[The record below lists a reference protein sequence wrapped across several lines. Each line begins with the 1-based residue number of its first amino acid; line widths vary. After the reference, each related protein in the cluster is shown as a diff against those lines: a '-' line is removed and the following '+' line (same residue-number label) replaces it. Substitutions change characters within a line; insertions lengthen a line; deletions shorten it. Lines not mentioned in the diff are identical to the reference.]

1 MIKEDDYDQINNVY
15 RIYLSE
21 IIHNRMNG
29 GNVVVNKI
37 KKYFPFFENYF
48 IPLIASTVFVLKER
62 FLTVDKD
69 ALIRLLY
76 KVLKNNNKINDTMT
90 GGSESSTTEDADEY
104 KAKEWT
110 DLDTETWK
118 LPNEKQLHNKNLDE
132 QPHIPI
138 VPLSLKSLSKSNHLI
153 KASVQNRDDIYKYF
167 NTAGI
172 ILLVAGVII
181 INWRKH
187 RQSAKH
193 IEKLINANNLLKQEN
208 DDLQLSIYA
217 EIHENNSLEQENNDI
232 YAENN
237 QYNEMIN
244 KLKKELINQNIKL
257 RKYEDNKKQSIQL
270 SKKTDEKEKIF
281 LTRIQEIEEQ
291 LSNKTEDLGSIKEEL
306 LNIKKSIRS
315 LFISITNQD
324 NIESNDSLIQIQNK
338 LTNDKYEINKHLKQI
353 DILQNTVK
361 SKDDHIAELKIKQKE
376 KEDMHRSLLDG
387 LKANELTMQRIRQK
401 CKDLFDNMEHMM
413 LENDDANISQINTI
427 LREHKD
433 EMDSMR
439 SENEKDHEL
448 FHVDLIKTKSI
459 TEKIVLVL
467 VEANRYISVLQER
480 IFNLNNNLDKPKG
493 LKEMNRRFK
502 DILVDEETVAEDLKQ
517 LIKEISLQNQ
527 NIHDDDIKME
537 TNNKNNNIKEILS
550 QLVNVVQERTQKKIS
565 DEVNRTNALN
575 KILDETNNKNDFYVR
590 YRKNLLNVSQ
600 NTTETVT
607 KQKQRIESEKKGGDV
622 TNKQKNPRKR
632 KTIKKQKNRT
642 KRKIIKKQ
650 KNRTKIVKQT
660 PKN

>member
-1 MIKEDDYDQINNVY
+1 MFYC
-15 RIYLSE
+15 
-21 IIHNRMNG
+21 
-29 GNVVVNKI
+29 
-37 KKYFPFFENYF
+37 F
-48 IPLIASTVFVLKER
+48 
-62 FLTVDKD
+62 
-69 ALIRLLY
+69 
-76 KVLKNNNKINDTMT
+76 
-90 GGSESSTTEDADEY
+90 
-104 KAKEWT
+104 
-110 DLDTETWK
+110 
-118 LPNEKQLHNKNLDE
+118 
-132 QPHIPI
+132 
-138 VPLSLKSLSKSNHLI
+138 
-153 KASVQNRDDIYKYF
+153 
-167 NTAGI
+167 
-172 ILLVAGVII
+172 
-181 INWRKH
+181 
-187 RQSAKH
+187 
-193 IEKLINANNLLKQEN
+193 NLLEQEN
-208 DDLQLSIYA
+208 DDLRLSIYA
-217 EIHENNSLEQENNDI
+217 ENHENNSLEQENNDLRLSI

-244 KLKKELINQNIKL
+244 KLKEELINQNIKL

-281 LTRIQEIEEQ
+281 LTRIQQIEEQ
-291 LSNKTEDLGSIKEEL
+291 LSNKTEDLGSIKKEL

-315 LFISITNQD
+315 LFNSITNQD

-338 LTNDKYEINKHLKQI
+338 LTNDKYEINKHLQQI

-361 SKDDHIAELKIKQKE
+361 SKDDHIAELKIRQKE
-376 KEDMHRSLLDG
+376 KEDMHHSLLDG

-433 EMDSMR
+433 EMDDMR

-448 FHVDLIKTKSI
+448 FYDDLIKTKSI

-480 IFNLNNNLDKPKG
+480 IFNLNNNLDEPKG

-502 DILVDEETVAEDLKQ
+502 DILVDEETVVVDLKQ

-550 QLVNVVQERTQKKIS
+550 QLVNVVQERSQKKIS
-565 DEVNRTNALN
+565 DEVNRTLALN
-575 KILDETNNKNDFYVR
+575 KILDETNKNDFYVK
-590 YRKNLLNVSQ
+590 YRENLSNVSQ

-607 KQKQRIESEKKGGDV
+607 KQKERMKLEKKGGDV

-650 KNRTKIVKQT
+650 KNRTKK
-660 PKN
+660 KDN

>member
-1 MIKEDDYDQINNVY
+1 MFYC
-15 RIYLSE
+15 
-21 IIHNRMNG
+21 
-29 GNVVVNKI
+29 
-37 KKYFPFFENYF
+37 F
-48 IPLIASTVFVLKER
+48 
-62 FLTVDKD
+62 
-69 ALIRLLY
+69 
-76 KVLKNNNKINDTMT
+76 
-90 GGSESSTTEDADEY
+90 
-104 KAKEWT
+104 
-110 DLDTETWK
+110 
-118 LPNEKQLHNKNLDE
+118 
-132 QPHIPI
+132 
-138 VPLSLKSLSKSNHLI
+138 
-153 KASVQNRDDIYKYF
+153 
-167 NTAGI
+167 
-172 ILLVAGVII
+172 
-181 INWRKH
+181 
-187 RQSAKH
+187 
-193 IEKLINANNLLKQEN
+193 NLLEQEN
-208 DDLQLSIYA
+208 NDLRLSIYA
-217 EIHENNSLEQENNDI
+217 ENHENNSLEQENNDLRLSI

-244 KLKKELINQNIKL
+244 KLKEELINQNIKL

-270 SKKTDEKEKIF
+270 LKKTDEKEKIF
-281 LTRIQEIEEQ
+281 LTRIQQIEEQ
-291 LSNKTEDLGSIKEEL
+291 LSNKTEDLGSIKKEL

-315 LFISITNQD
+315 LFNSITNQD

-338 LTNDKYEINKHLKQI
+338 LTNDKYEINKHLQQI

-433 EMDSMR
+433 EMDDMR

-448 FHVDLIKTKSI
+448 FYDDLIKTKSI

-480 IFNLNNNLDKPKG
+480 IFNLNNNLDEPKG

-502 DILVDEETVAEDLKQ
+502 DILVDEETVVVDLKQ

-565 DEVNRTNALN
+565 DEVNRTLALN
-575 KILDETNNKNDFYVR
+575 KILDETNKNDFYVK
-590 YRKNLLNVSQ
+590 YRENLSNVSQ

-607 KQKQRIESEKKGGDV
+607 KQKERMKLEKKGGDV

-650 KNRTKIVKQT
+650 KNRTKK
-660 PKN
+660 KDN